1 MYYARKDNRNII
13 VDLKNKVVEANDYNF
28 EFVSLIGDELILKAQ
43 DVESVSFEN
52 IILDNGDELISESG
66 VSCIGDKNSG
76 DYYVKSYLKL
86 KDSNVDKVELQIGWI
101 MKDYVKGISTNL
113 IIK

>member
-1 MYYARKDNRNII
+1 MNSKTTINNLINEMAIP
-13 VDLKNKVVEANDYNF
+13 VG
-28 EFVSLIGDELILKAQ
+28 SLGLLEQQIKKIYKCWD
-43 DVESVSFEN
+43 
-52 IILDNGDELISESG
+52 
-66 VSCIGDKNSG
+66 
-76 DYYVKSYLKL
+76 KSYLKL